1 MCRYRYCTRCVSVN
15 TLLSDCT
22 LAQTEQL
29 EVEKARL
36 AKEKIDLEAT
46 LDSES
51 EYIVNKLQVQV
62 CACAMR
68 CDVQQT
74 NW

>member
-1 MCRYRYCTRCVSVN
+1 M
-15 TLLSDCT
+15 
-22 LAQTEQL
+22 EQM

-46 LDSES
+46 LESES

-62 CACAMR
+62 SARRRLPRACAAAAPGAR
-68 CDVQQT
+68 PLRTPDGEGYALLLLGRG
-74 NW
+74 